1 VPTVPPEVGRVKQTS
16 RWIAVALLGALVLG
30 VTAVAPQ
37 SAVGQTSLVLAFVPS
52 QDSQRVLE
60 TGSILAR
67 MIEVATG
74 YRVRAE
80 VPTSYVSTVEAMCAG
95 RVDIAF
101 LAPFAYVLANQKC
114 DADVRLVSVRA
125 SLPFYKA
132 QIMYRADLAVK
143 DLNDLRGK
151 RFAFVTPASASG
163 YLFPAALLKKRGI
176 DPDRFFSQVIFAG
189 GHDRVVLAIYTGS
202 VDAGAGFG
210 DEVFSDSRTT
220 VERQYR
226 DVKDKVKVLMY
237 TDPIPN
243 DTVSFRKGL
252 PEDVKER
259 TTKALFR
266 IAETAP
272 GKETLDRLYQ
282 IQGFADFNALTTTYK
297 QTKLKTFD
305 EYFQPIRDA
314 AKFLGLNLEE
324 MLRR

>member
-1 VPTVPPEVGRVKQTS
+1 MKHVS
-16 RWIAVALLGALVLG
+16 RWVAVAVVVGVALG
-30 VTAVAPQ
+30 VAGMPQ
-37 SAVGQTSLVLAFVPS
+37 PAAGAAGETTLVLAFVPS
-52 QDSQRVLE
+52 QDTQRVLE
-60 TGSILAR
+60 TGSILGR

-74 YRVRAE
+74 YHVRTE
-80 VPTSYVSTVEAMCAG
+80 VPTSYVATVEAMCAG

-101 LAPFAYVLANQKC
+101 LAPFAYVLAHQKC
-114 DADVRLVSVRA
+114 GADVRLVSVRA
-125 SLPFYKA
+125 QLPFYKS
-132 QIMYRADLAVK
+132 QIMYRADLTVK
-143 DLNDLRGK
+143 GLNDLRGK
-151 RFAFVTPASASG
+151 KFAFVTPASASG
-163 YLFPAALLKKRGI
+163 YLFPAALLKKSGI
-176 DPDRFFSQVIFAG
+176 DYERFFSQVLFAG

-210 DEVFSDSRTT
+210 DEVFSDARTT
-220 VERQYR
+220 VERQYP
-226 DVKDKVKVLMY
+226 DVRDKVKVLMY

-243 DTVSFRKGL
+243 DTVSFRKDL
-252 PEDVKER
+252 PDEVKDK

-297 QTKLKTFD
+297 QAKLKTFD

>member
-1 VPTVPPEVGRVKQTS
+1 MLKRALQGLVIGIVMLAVGVVTVH
-16 RWIAVALLGALVLG
+16 
-30 VTAVAPQ
+30 PQ
-37 SAVGQTSLVLAFVPS
+37 PAAGQTSLVLAFVPS

-60 TGSILAR
+60 TGSLLAR

-74 YRVRAE
+74 YRVQAT
-80 VPTSYVSTVEAMCAG
+80 VPTSYVATIEAMCAG

-114 DADVRLVSVRA
+114 GADVRLVSIRA
-125 SLPFYKA
+125 QLPFYKS
-132 QIMYRADLAVK
+132 QILYRADLNVK
-143 DLNDLRGK
+143 TLNDLRGK

-163 YLFPAALLKKRGI
+163 YLFPAALLQKNGI
-176 DPDRFFSQVIFAG
+176 DPDRFFSQVLFAG

-202 VDAGAGFG
+202 VDAGATFG
-210 DEVFSDSRTT
+210 DEVFSDARTT
-220 VERQYR
+220 VLRQYP
-226 DVKDKVKVLMY
+226 DVRDKVKVLAY

-243 DTVSFRKGL
+243 DTVSFRRDL
-252 PEDVKER
+252 SEEVKEK

-297 QTKLKTFD
+297 QSGLRTFD
-305 EYFQPIRDA
+305 QYFQPIRDA
-314 AKFLGLNLEE
+314 AKLLGLNLEE
-324 MLRR
+324 ILRR

>member
-1 VPTVPPEVGRVKQTS
+1 VRGVATV
-16 RWIAVALLGALVLG
+16 AVAVFLIVG
-30 VTAVAPQ
+30 VAGWPAPTAR
-37 SAVGQTSLVLAFVPS
+37 GQTTLVLAFVPS

-80 VPTSYVSTVEAMCAG
+80 VPTSYVATVEAMCAG

-114 DADVRLVSVRA
+114 GADVRLVSVRA
-125 SLPFYKA
+125 NLPFYKS
-132 QIMYRADLAVK
+132 QILYKADLPIK
-143 DLNDLRGK
+143 TLNDLRGK

-163 YLFPAALLKKRGI
+163 YLFPAALLKKNGI
-176 DPDRFFSQVIFAG
+176 DPDRFFSQVLYAG

-202 VDAGAGFG
+202 VDAGATFG
-210 DEVFSDSRTT
+210 DEVFSDARTT
-220 VERQYR
+220 VVRQYP
-226 DVKDKVKVLMY
+226 DVNTKVKVLMY

-243 DTVSFRKGL
+243 DTVSFRRDL
-252 PEDVKER
+252 PDEVKEK

-266 IAETAP
+266 IAATAP
-272 GKETLDRLYQ
+272 GRESLDRLYQ

-297 QTKLKTFD
+297 QGNLKNFD

-324 MLRR
+324 LLRR

>member
-1 VPTVPPEVGRVKQTS
+1 MLTRLRYAMAIG
-16 RWIAVALLGALVLG
+16 AVMVLVLG
-30 VTAVAPQ
+30 GAGWRLQPA
-37 SAVGQTSLVLAFVPS
+37 AGETSLVLAFVPS
-52 QDSQRVLE
+52 QDTQRVLE
-60 TGSILAR
+60 TGSTLGR
-67 MIEVATG
+67 MLEVATG
-74 YRVRAE
+74 YKIRTE
-80 VPTSYVSTVEAMCAG
+80 VPTSYVATIEALCAG

-114 DADVRLVSVRA
+114 GADVRLVSVRA
-125 SLPFYKA
+125 NLPYYKSQIIYKA
-132 QIMYRADLAVK
+132 
-143 DLNDLRGK
+143 DLNIKALTDLRGK
-151 RFAFVTPASASG
+151 RFAFVTPTSASG
-163 YLFPAALLKKRGI
+163 YLFPAALLKKNGI
-176 DPDRFFSQVIFAG
+176 DPDRFFSQVLFAG

-202 VDAGAGFG
+202 VDAGASFG
-210 DEVFSDSRTT
+210 DEVFSDARTT
-220 VERQYR
+220 VIRQYP

-243 DTVSFRKGL
+243 DTVTFRRDL
-252 PEDVKER
+252 PDDVKER

-282 IQGFADFNALTTTYK
+282 IQGFADFNSLTTTHK
-297 QTKLKTFD
+297 QSKLKSFD

>member
-1 VPTVPPEVGRVKQTS
+1 MVKRALQGLVIGVVMLAVGVVTVH
-16 RWIAVALLGALVLG
+16 
-30 VTAVAPQ
+30 PQ
-37 SAVGQTSLVLAFVPS
+37 PAAGQTSLVLAFVPS

-60 TGSILAR
+60 TGSLLAR

-74 YRVRAE
+74 YRVTAT
-80 VPTSYVSTVEAMCAG
+80 VPTSYVATIEAMCAG

-114 DADVRLVSVRA
+114 GADVRLVSVRA
-125 SLPFYKA
+125 QLPFYKS
-132 QIMYRADLAVK
+132 QILYRADLNVK
-143 DLNDLRGK
+143 TLNDLRGK

-163 YLFPAALLKKRGI
+163 YLFPAAMLKKNGI
-176 DPDRFFSQVIFAG
+176 DPDRFFSQVLFAG

-202 VDAGAGFG
+202 VDAGATFG
-210 DEVFSDSRTT
+210 DEVFSDARTT
-220 VERQYR
+220 VLRQYP
-226 DVKDKVKVLMY
+226 DVRDKVKVLAY

-243 DTVSFRKGL
+243 DTVSFRRDL
-252 PEDVKER
+252 PEEVKEK

-282 IQGFADFNALTTTYK
+282 IQGFSDFNALTTTYK
-297 QTKLKTFD
+297 QSGLRNFD
-305 EYFQPIRDA
+305 QYFQPIRDA

-324 MLRR
+324 LLRR

>member
-1 VPTVPPEVGRVKQTS
+1 MTQLTRWAAVGL
-16 RWIAVALLGALVLG
+16 AAALVVAGL
-30 VTAVAPQ
+30 AAPQ
-37 SAVGQTSLVLAFVPS
+37 ASGQTSLVLAFVPS
-52 QDSQRVLE
+52 QDTQRVLE

-67 MIEVATG
+67 MLEVATG

-80 VPTSYVSTVEAMCAG
+80 VPTSYVATVEGMCAG

-101 LAPFAYVLANQKC
+101 LAPFAYVLAHEKC
-114 DADVRLVSVRA
+114 GADVRLVSVRA
-125 SLPFYKA
+125 QLPFYKA
-132 QIMYRADLAVK
+132 QIMVRADQPVRTLQ
-143 DLNDLRGK
+143 DLRGK

-163 YLFPAALLKKRGI
+163 YLFPAALLKKNGI
-176 DPDRFFSQVIFAG
+176 DPDRFFSQVVFAG

-210 DEVFSDSRTT
+210 DEVFSDARTL
-220 VERQYR
+220 VARQYP

-243 DTVSFRKGL
+243 DTVSFRRGL
-252 PEDVKER
+252 SEEVKER

-266 IAETAP
+266 IAATAP
-272 GKETLDRLYQ
+272 GRESLDRLYQ
-282 IQGFADFNALTTTYK
+282 IQGFADFDALTTTYK
-297 QTKLKTFD
+297 QAKLRTFD

-314 AKFLGLNLEE
+314 ARFLGLNLEE

>member
-1 VPTVPPEVGRVKQTS
+1 MVKRALQGVT
-16 RWIAVALLGALVLG
+16 IAVVAAVALGMVGSAPLP
-30 VTAVAPQ
+30 VA
-37 SAVGQTSLVLAFVPS
+37 GQTALTLAFVPS

-74 YRVRAE
+74 YRVTAT
-80 VPTSYVSTVEAMCAG
+80 VPTSYVATIEAMCAG

-101 LAPFAYVLANQKC
+101 LAPFAYVLAHEKC
-114 DADVRLVSVRA
+114 GADVRLVSVRA
-125 SLPFYKA
+125 QLPFYKS
-132 QIMYRADLAVK
+132 QILVRADQNIRN
-143 DLNDLRGK
+143 LNELRGK
-151 RFAFVTPASASG
+151 KFAFVTPASASG
-163 YLFPAALLKKRGI
+163 YLFPAALLKKNGI
-176 DPDRFFSQVIFAG
+176 DPDRFFSQVLYAG

-202 VDAGAGFG
+202 VDAGATFG
-210 DEVFSDSRTT
+210 DEVFSDARTT
-220 VERQYR
+220 VLRQYP
-226 DVKDKVKVLMY
+226 DVKDKIKVLAY

-243 DTVSFRKGL
+243 DTVSFRRGL
-252 PEDVKER
+252 SDEVKDK

-297 QTKLKTFD
+297 QSKLRTFND
-305 EYFQPIRDA
+305 YFDPIRDA

-324 MLRR
+324 LLRR

>member
-1 VPTVPPEVGRVKQTS
+1 MRGMRF
-16 RWIAVALLGALVLG
+16 AMALVIGLALAIG
-30 VTAVAPQ
+30 T
-37 SAVGQTSLVLAFVPS
+37 SGWQTQPAAGETTLVLAFVPS
-52 QDSQRVLE
+52 QDTQRVLE
-60 TGSILAR
+60 TGSTLGR
-67 MIEVATG
+67 MLEVATG
-74 YRVRAE
+74 YKVRTE
-80 VPTSYVSTVEAMCAG
+80 VPTSYVSTIEALCAG

-101 LAPFAYVLANQKC
+101 LAPFAYVLANTKC
-114 DADVRLVSVRA
+114 GADVRLVSVRA
-125 SLPFYKA
+125 NLPFYKS
-132 QIMYRADLAVK
+132 QIVYKADLNVK
-143 DLNDLRGK
+143 SLADLRGK

-163 YLFPAALLKKRGI
+163 YLFPAALLKKNGI
-176 DPDRFFSQVIFAG
+176 DPDRFFSQVLFAG
-189 GHDRVVLAIYTGS
+189 GHDRVILAVYTGS
-202 VDAGAGFG
+202 VDAGASFG
-210 DEVFSDSRTT
+210 DEVFSDARTT
-220 VERQYR
+220 VIRQYP

-243 DTVSFRKGL
+243 DTVSFRRDL

-272 GKETLDRLYQ
+272 GKEAFDRLYQ

-297 QTKLKTFD
+297 QSKLKNFD

>member
-1 VPTVPPEVGRVKQTS
+1 MGRRALHAVTIA
-16 RWIAVALLGALVLG
+16 IAVLLTVGAAG
-30 VTAVAPQ
+30 WPASTAT
-37 SAVGQTSLVLAFVPS
+37 GQTSLVLAFVPS

-60 TGSILAR
+60 TGNILAR

-80 VPTSYVSTVEAMCAG
+80 VPTSYVATVEAMCAG

-114 DADVRLVSVRA
+114 GADVRLVSVRA
-125 SLPFYKA
+125 NLPFYKS
-132 QIMYRADLAVK
+132 QILYKADLNIK

-176 DPDRFFSQVIFAG
+176 DPDRFFSQVLYAG

-202 VDAGAGFG
+202 VDAGATFG
-210 DEVFSDSRTT
+210 DEVFSDGRTT
-220 VERQYR
+220 VIRQYP
-226 DVKDKVKVLMY
+226 DVNAKVKVLMY

-243 DTVSFRKGL
+243 DTVSFRRDL
-252 PEDVKER
+252 PDEVKEK

-272 GKETLDRLYQ
+272 GKESLDRLYQ
-282 IQGFADFNALTTTYK
+282 IQGFADFYALTTTYK
-297 QTKLKTFD
+297 QGNLKNFD
-305 EYFQPIRDA
+305 QYFQPIRDA

-324 MLRR
+324 LLRR

>member
-1 VPTVPPEVGRVKQTS
+1 MVKHALQGLV
-16 RWIAVALLGALVLG
+16 IVLVAALALGAVG
-30 VTAVAPQ
+30 TSPPPAA
-37 SAVGQTSLVLAFVPS
+37 GQTTLTLAFVPS

-74 YRVRAE
+74 YKVTAT
-80 VPTSYVSTVEAMCAG
+80 VPTSYVATIEAMCAG

-114 DADVRLVSVRA
+114 GADVRLVSVRA
-125 SLPFYKA
+125 QLPFYKS
-132 QIMYRADLAVK
+132 QILYRADQTIK
-143 DLNDLRGK
+143 TLNDLRGK
-151 RFAFVTPASASG
+151 KFAFVTPASASG
-163 YLFPAALLKKRGI
+163 YLFPAALLKKNGI
-176 DPDRFFSQVIFAG
+176 DPDRFFSQVLFAG
-189 GHDRVVLAIYTGS
+189 GHDRVILAIYTGS
-202 VDAGAGFG
+202 VDAGATFG
-210 DEVFSDSRTT
+210 DEVFSDARTT
-220 VERQYR
+220 VLRQYP
-226 DVKDKVKVLMY
+226 DVRDKVKVLAY

-243 DTVSFRKGL
+243 DTVSFRRDL
-252 PEDVKER
+252 PDEVKDK

-282 IQGFADFNALTTTYK
+282 IQGFSDFNALTTTYK
-297 QTKLKTFD
+297 QSKLRTFD

-324 MLRR
+324 ILRR